1 MNLRHLLTPLAVLLA
16 APLSAQSSQPPS
28 PLAGRIGD
36 RGFLQVEAPSFAK
49 LPLEQKLLAWHLTRA
64 AIQLDPV
71 FYDQM
76 SDYGLKAKRLL
87 GALAE
92 RPDRLP
98 EGSRQTIVEYATL
111 FLASGGNHND

>member
-1 MNLRHLLTPLAVLLA
+1 LRLQLSSTASTMERCKGLKGRDNPYNSAMTIRRILALIPLTALLA
-16 APLSAQSSQPPS
+16 A
-28 PLAGRIGD
+28 
-36 RGFLQVEAPSFAK
+36 
-49 LPLEQKLLAWHLTRA
+49 LLAWHLTRA

-92 RPDRLP
+92 RPERLP
-98 EGSRQTIVEYATL
+98 AASRQAIVEYAT
-111 FLASGGNHND
+111 